1 MKCKWT
7 LENCWTPSREDL
19 RILIRGPAP
28 TRSVLNCLRAG
39 DLIRAHEGRK
49 ENKVCFLNPN
59 VLDLNFTINFTVRR
73 GRSRSFV
80 KVFQSY
86 CSLTLLC
93 FYRETQW
100 EPVDL
105 NFSRC
110 QRLFMGGFRSRSS
123 LTRAWLQ
130 LLQVVARHCGLVVYM
145 AFSHE
150 VRALQPRPKPK
161 HPAACEK
168 GASVI

>member
-1 MKCKWT
+1 MDALKRRPSYPDSRTGSHPVSIKLPARRGFNSRARGEERERGVL
-7 LENCWTPSREDL
+7 LE
-19 RILIRGPAP
+19 
-28 TRSVLNCLRAG
+28 
-39 DLIRAHEGRK
+39 
-49 ENKVCFLNPN
+49 PN

-80 KVFQSY
+80 KVLQSY

-110 QRLFMGGFRSRSS
+110 QRLFMGGFRFRSS
-123 LTRAWLQ
+123 DPRVTSATTGSGKALWACR
-130 LLQVVARHCGLVVYM
+130 VYGI
-145 AFSHE
+145 
-150 VRALQPRPKPK
+150 QP
-161 HPAACEK
+161 
-168 GASVI
+168 